1 VSDSARSAASPY
13 VPAAIDAPP
22 TVVAVD
28 WPQQIA
34 VVAATALVLQTVFA
48 GQLIAVDAWTHTA
61 IATLSWGHRALVDIR
76 LFASLAPYYGAALV
90 GLGIHVARRRGAS
103 WTEIAYVAGGLGLGL
118 VLAHGMKL
126 VCWRARPAFQ
136 IGGMQLDSF
145 PSGHTASLAFCLAAA
160 LRLLALRSR
169 RDDRWWYATAAVGTI
184 LTAAVAF
191 ARVYLERHWA
201 TDVSASLLMAI
212 AFWGSASSARVPRVW
227 LALTLGLGL
236 LTLGGVHTMLPSP
249 PSTHRGRPM
258 PCRGDATGRD
268 VRRAPRASSASRP

>member
-13 VPAAIDAPP
+13 VPAAIDAPA
-22 TVVAVD
+22 TVLAVD
-28 WPQQIA
+28 WPQQVAI
-34 VVAATALVLQTVFA
+34 VAATALVLQTLFA
-48 GQLIAVDAWTHTA
+48 RQLIPVDAWARTA

-76 LFASLAPYYGAALV
+76 WFASLAPYYGAVLV
-90 GLGIHVARRRGAS
+90 ALGIRVARRRGAS

-126 VCWRARPAFQ
+126 VCWRARPAFHV
-136 IGGMQLDSF
+136 GGMQLDSF

-160 LRLLALRSR
+160 LRLLVLRSR
-169 RDDRWWYATAAVGTI
+169 RDDRWWYATAAVGVT

-201 TDVSASLLMAI
+201 TDVSASLLMAV
-212 AFWGSASSARVPRVW
+212 AFWGSASSTRVPRVW

-236 LTLGGVHTMLPSP
+236 LTLGGVHTVLPSP
-249 PSTHRGRPM
+249 ASIRRGWPA
-258 PCRGDATGRD
+258 PCRGDAAGRD
-268 VRRAPRASSASRP
+268 ARRAPRTSASSRP